1 MKKLLSFPLSIL
13 FLLFFNFSNSQAS
26 VTAVT
31 SFDASATLKIGDQ
44 IDVIVSFTQ
53 PVTVTGTPQLELET
67 GTTDTKI
74 NYLSGSGSSFIF
86 FRYTVAEG
94 NTSSDLDYTSTSA
107 LTLNGG
113 TINGSDGSA
122 AILTLPSPGGSGSL
136 AGIGDDEK
144 NFIVDGIKPT
154 MTISASQIS
163 NGGVYDDNLS
173 LTFTSSESTTNFVE
187 GDITLS
193 NGTLSSFAG
202 SGTTYTAT
210 FTPSSDGVA
219 TIDVS
224 ADSYTDTAGNGNPA
238 ATTFSWTF
246 DETAPAFTSVAAADG
261 TYKVGDDLDIT
272 VTWNET
278 VNVTGTPT
286 LTLSNGATATYQ
298 SGSGSSSIVFRY
310 TVSEGQNDSNDLS
323 VSSYSGNILDGAG
336 NSAAAA
342 SGDLGAVIIDANT
355 PSLSS
360 VTAADGTY
368 KVGDDIDIT
377 VTWSETI
384 NVTGTPTLALS
395 NSSSATYQSGTGS
408 SSLVFR
414 YTVSEGQNDS
424 NDLSVSSYSG
434 TISDAAG
441 NLAAAASGDLGAVIV
456 DANTCLLYTSPS
468 PRDGLLSRMPSS
480 A

>member
-1 MKKLLSFPLSIL
+1 MKKLLSSPLSIL
-13 FLLFFNFSNSQAS
+13 FLLFFNLSNSQAS

-53 PVTVTGTPQLELET
+53 AVTITGTPQLELET

-122 AILTLPSPGGSGSL
+122 ATLTLPSPGGSGSL

-154 MTISASQIS
+154 MTITASQIS
-163 NGGVYDDNLS
+163 NGEVYDGNLS
-173 LTFTSSESTTNFVE
+173 LTFTSTESTTNFVE
-187 GDITLS
+187 GDVTLS
-193 NGTLSSFAG
+193 NGTLSSFSG

-246 DETAPAFTSVAAADG
+246 DDFGPVCKFSFCEVVRFHQ
-261 TYKVGDDLDIT
+261 
-272 VTWNET
+272 
-278 VNVTGTPT
+278 T
-286 LTLSNGATATYQ
+286 LLK
-298 SGSGSSSIVFRY
+298 
-310 TVSEGQNDSNDLS
+310 L
-323 VSSYSGNILDGAG
+323 LL
-336 NSAAAA
+336 AA
-342 SGDLGAVIIDANT
+342 SFIHTKRRIIWPYVARAVA
-355 PSLSS
+355 
-360 VTAADGTY
+360 
-368 KVGDDIDIT
+368 
-377 VTWSETI
+377 
-384 NVTGTPTLALS
+384 
-395 NSSSATYQSGTGS
+395 
-408 SSLVFR
+408 F
-414 YTVSEGQNDS
+414 
-424 NDLSVSSYSG
+424 
-434 TISDAAG
+434 
-441 NLAAAASGDLGAVIV
+441 
-456 DANTCLLYTSPS
+456 
-468 PRDGLLSRMPSS
+468 
-480 A
+480 